1 MYEKKFQLENQV
13 QKNNSKKTLKV
24 TFSFGDNL
32 LFAKLQCRR
41 KTFICLHFNLKFYIK
56 ISKFTKTTSSKFD
69 LSLQKTLCF
78 LIKFVVKKVLEK
90 GLLVPIILFI
100 FQLLA
105 LIRKFNSCCF
115 KRSGCFTLCF
125 TAPANYLNFHFRTF
139 FDCS

>member
-41 KTFICLHFNLKFYIK
+41 KTFICLHFNLKF
-56 ISKFTKTTSSKFD
+56 D

-78 LIKFVVKKVLEK
+78 LIKFVVKKVLE
-90 GLLVPIILFI
+90 
-100 FQLLA
+100 Q
-105 LIRKFNSCCF
+105 KFF
-115 KRSGCFTLCF
+115 
-125 TAPANYLNFHFRTF
+125 
-139 FDCS
+139 

>member
-69 LSLQKTLCF
+69 LSLAKNTL
-78 LIKFVVKKVLEK
+78 
-90 GLLVPIILFI
+90 
-100 FQLLA
+100 
-105 LIRKFNSCCF
+105 
-115 KRSGCFTLCF
+115 
-125 TAPANYLNFHFRTF
+125 F
-139 FDCS
+139 FDKVRRQESVRTKIFLGKTEKDYWCQ

>member
-1 MYEKKFQLENQV
+1 MYEKKFQLENKV

-78 LIKFVVKKVLEK
+78 LIKFVVKKVLE
-90 GLLVPIILFI
+90 
-100 FQLLA
+100 Q
-105 LIRKFNSCCF
+105 KFF
-115 KRSGCFTLCF
+115 
-125 TAPANYLNFHFRTF
+125 
-139 FDCS
+139 